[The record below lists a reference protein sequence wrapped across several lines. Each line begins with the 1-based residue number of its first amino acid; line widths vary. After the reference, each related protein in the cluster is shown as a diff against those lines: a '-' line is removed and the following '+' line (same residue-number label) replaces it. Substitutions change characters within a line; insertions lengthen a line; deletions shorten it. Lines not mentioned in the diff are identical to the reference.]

1 MAQCFL
7 HGNGGANPL
16 NFKVVGNPQ
25 PTNPKENTIWVNT
38 DTPITGWHL
47 GAEEP
52 GIDYLTFPY
61 SSGEHLF
68 TNGITFTAN
77 ADKSITVNG
86 IAQGGRADY
95 VCYIGTFKP
104 GKYKLSG
111 LTEINGADGIS
122 VWNND
127 DSTSLAYLTTYGTY
141 EFEVTTEFYGNV
153 TLLIQEGSSHS
164 NTIVRPKLLYCSVGM
179 AWITTGTLSTVAF
192 NALKKNG
199 IQVYPISAKQY
210 INNAW
215 VDKEAKIY
223 QNGAWVNLY
232 EWNGQLYELGEEFIS
247 KTGGWDIVNG
257 RNSSYDAGQGT
268 KEATE
273 IHLACGTVGTAI
285 AAVTVNKVD
294 LSKYTTL
301 KCNVTNYK
309 RFGRIQV
316 ASSQATDGD
325 GVAFADITGEGTYS
339 LNIANLT
346 GSYYILICTWY
357 SNNSSPTSLH
367 FDKVWLE

>member
-25 PTNPKENTIWVNT
+25 PTNPRENTIWVDT
-38 DTPITGWHL
+38 DVPITSWHF
-47 GAEEP
+47 GADEP
-52 GIDYLTFPY
+52 NVYKLSALPQDPHVLIAPHRL
-61 SSGEHLF
+61 SSGEIINFEL
-68 TNGITFTAN
+68 TQTLSVVDWVRIIDVYNGNKAYFIRN
-77 ADKSITVNG
+77 LDGTVS
-86 IAQGGRADY
+86 GGF
-95 VCYIGTFKP
+95 IEGL
-104 GKYKLSG
+104 KLSVVI
-111 LTEINGADGIS
+111 T
-122 VWNND
+122 
-127 DSTSLAYLTTYGTY
+127 DSTVPLDDVYVSYAGIVGYGSY
-141 EFEVTTEFYGNV
+141 HHE
-153 TLLIQEGSSHS
+153 EGA
-164 NTIVRPKLLYCSVGM
+164 V
-179 AWITTGTLSTVAF
+179 WITTGMSSTGAF

-309 RFGRIQV
+309 RFGKIQV
-316 ASSQATDGD
+316 ASSQATNGD
-325 GVAFADITGEGTYS
+325 GVAFAEITGEGTYS

-346 GSYYILICTWY
+346 GSYYILISTWY
-357 SNNSSPTSLH
+357 ANNSSPTSLH